1 MARRRRGRICC
12 DEVGACS
19 LAAVCLGGGCVSH
32 CLPIECARGC
42 ALSRPTPAHRTAA
55 GVRHPPTQK
64 SLLFIRE
71 VQDKSYIL
79 YNKRSAA
86 TTLLNY
92 RLHVGDQFK

>member
-1 MARRRRGRICC
+1 MAWLTS
-12 DEVGACS
+12 V
-19 LAAVCLGGGCVSH
+19 
-32 CLPIECARGC
+32 
-42 ALSRPTPAHRTAA
+42 
-55 GVRHPPTQK
+55 
-64 SLLFIRE
+64 LLFIRE